1 MFGSYEY
8 EIKQANSILM
18 ICAKW
23 KRDFEQ
29 MVKNILK
36 HFYSKKI
43 TDERKLTS
51 RNLLGLG

>member
-1 MFGSYEY
+1 VWVFGSYEY

-23 KRDFEQ
+23 KCDFGQ

-43 TDERKLTS
+43 TDI
-51 RNLLGLG
+51 

>member
-1 MFGSYEY
+1 MWVFGSYEY

-23 KRDFEQ
+23 KRDFQQ

-36 HFYSKKI
+36 QFYLKKM
-43 TDERKLTS
+43 TDI
-51 RNLLGLG
+51 